1 MRVGQIVAIVFIFAG
16 ASVAWLVLGLSV
28 SERTNE
34 SLQQLREQVAGLWG
48 TPLTQ
53 YTPDLKVQETE
64 TYTEEDAKG
73 NKVKKTRLVYTELVP
88 QSAEIKVSLVS
99 DARRKGL
106 LWYRTFG
113 VEFDGVYTVKHN
125 CSREPYLIAQFRF
138 PSERALYDD
147 FVFTVNEKE
156 ASGVPTEYNM
166 LKNQVELPPGQTAT
180 VHIRYKSRGLDNW
193 SYKFSD
199 EVAEVKNFSM
209 VVATNY
215 DKIDFPAGTMSPSE
229 KRQTGD
235 GWELTW
241 SFTKLITGF
250 NIGVEMPD
258 EPNAGQMATRI
269 SFFAPVGLLFFIT
282 VLVLIGAISGR
293 NLHPVHYFFV
303 AGGFFAFHLLM
314 AYLADHLEIRT
325 TFAVCAVVSVLLV
338 VSYLIRV
345 IGAGFTFKVVAPAQ
359 LLFLVLFSYSFFFKG
374 YTGLAITVASI
385 LTLAVL
391 MHITAKVDW
400 SQLGGRNGSGPSA
413 PPRRGGGPVEP
424 AAPPTGEPSYTP
436 AVVRPP
442 AQQQAGQVPPPEAP
456 GLP

>member
-1 MRVGQIVAIVFIFAG
+1 MRAGQIVAIVFIFAG
-16 ASVAWLVLGLSV
+16 ASIAWLVLGLSV
-28 SERTNE
+28 SERTEE

-64 TYTEEDAKG
+64 TYTDVNEKG
-73 NKVKKTRLVYTELVP
+73 NNVTRSRLIYTELVP
-88 QSAEIKVSLVS
+88 QSAEIKVNLVS

-147 FVFTVNEKE
+147 FVFTVNEKQS
-156 ASGVPTEYNM
+156 SGVPTEHNT
-166 LKNQVELPPGQTAT
+166 LKNQIKLPPGQTAT

-199 EVAEVKNFSM
+199 DVAEVNNFNM
-209 VVATNY
+209 VVNTNY
-215 DKIDFPAGTMSPSE
+215 AKIDFPAGTMSPSE
-229 KRQTGD
+229 KRESGD
-235 GWELTW
+235 GWELNW

-269 SFFAPVGLLFFIT
+269 SFFAPVGLLFYIT
-282 VLVLIGAISGR
+282 VLVLIGAISGK
-293 NLHPVHYFFV
+293 NLHPMHYFFV

-345 IGAGFTFKVVAPAQ
+345 IGAGFTFKVAAPAQ

-400 SQLGGRNGSGPSA
+400 SELGGRNGSGPTRPSR
-413 PPRRGGGPVEP
+413 PGNGGSP
-424 AAPPTGEPSYTP
+424 AAPSTGEHSHTTVDVP
-436 AVVRPP
+436 PP
-442 AQQQAGQVPPPEAP
+442 AQQQEGQVPPPETP